1 MDESYGTMIKLMGPN
16 YHIQK
21 HKMEDLLNCKDL
33 YDTIEGDTTKPK
45 DKYDEQEN
53 YWVHLSMG

>member
-1 MDESYGTMIKLMGPN
+1 MIKLMGPN

-33 YDTIEGDTTKPK
+33 YDPIEGDTTKPK

>member
-1 MDESYGTMIKLMGPN
+1 MSPS

-21 HKMEDLLNCKDL
+21 PNIEDLLYCKDL
-33 YDTIEGDTTKPK
+33 YDPIEGDTTKPK

-53 YWVHLSMG
+53 YWVYLSMG